1 MTEKTD
7 LFFTELREQRKEMND
22 GFNRIYTALEEHKK
36 QNLELYNKHDEQI
49 VDLMGTKAIMIGA
62 SKAIAIIVAGVL
74 FIKTMIS

>member
-1 MTEKTD
+1 MKSEND
-7 LFFTELREQRKEMND
+7 IFFTEIREQRKEMNE
-22 GFNRIYTALEEHKK
+22 GFNRIYDALEDHKK
-36 QNLELYNKHDEQI
+36 QTIALYNKHDEQI